1 MMPSVLPLKVA
12 VLWCAAKKT
21 LSVGRH
27 HAAPIFSM
35 KFAFLRHRAKLF
47 AGRETGGGT
56 QMNIERRPILAAT
69 GATALGG
76 LPWRSARAQASNTI
90 KIGLLS
96 DMSGPYRDING
107 PVSLAATRLAI
118 QEFGARGF
126 QVELIS
132 ADHQNRPDV
141 ALNIARQ
148 WYDRDGVDMILNL
161 AASSVALAV
170 AELTREKNKVTI
182 ATSTASSDMTGRACT
197 PNSLHWSY
205 DTYMVSKSTGGAT
218 VRSGGDTWF
227 FITAD
232 YAFGHALERDTAN
245 FVRAAG
251 GRIVGQV
258 RTPFPGTTD
267 FSSYL
272 LQAQASRAKVIG
284 LANAGTDTIN
294 CVKQAAE
301 FGIMRRGIKLAS
313 MLMVLPDVHALGL
326 EAAAGTICTESF
338 YWDLNDR
345 TRSLVR
351 RVHAISG
358 PAAMGMSHAG
368 DYSGTLHYLKAV
380 ADVGIQTAKA
390 SGAAVVARMKA
401 MPTDDDAF
409 GPGTIRADGRKIHP
423 AYLFEVKRPEE
434 SKGPFDYYKLLETT
448 AAGEAFRPLAEGG
461 CSLIRS

>member
-1 MMPSVLPLKVA
+1 MLVDRRTAL
-12 VLWCAAKKT
+12 T
-21 LSVGRH
+21 
-27 HAAPIFSM
+27 
-35 KFAFLRHRAKLF
+35 
-47 AGRETGGGT
+47 AG
-56 QMNIERRPILAAT
+56 

-76 LPWRSARAQASNTI
+76 LPWRSARAQAANTI

-107 PVSLAATRLAI
+107 PVSLACTRLAI

-126 QVELIS
+126 QVEMIS

-148 WYDRDGVDMILNL
+148 WYDREGVDMILNL

-218 VRSGGDTWF
+218 VRAGGDTWF

-245 FVRAAG
+245 FVRNAG
-251 GRIVGQV
+251 GRVVGQA

-267 FSSYL
+267 FSSFL

-313 MLMVLPDVHALGL
+313 MLLVLPDVHALGL
-326 EAAAGTICTESF
+326 QTAAGIVCTESF

-345 TRSLVR
+345 TRSLMR
-351 RVHAISG
+351 RVHALSG

-380 ADVGIQTAKA
+380 ADLGIQKAKA
-390 SGAAVVARMKA
+390 SGADIVARMKA

-409 GPGTIRADGRKIHP
+409 GQGTIRADGRKLHP
-423 AYLFEVKRPEE
+423 SYLFEVKTPEE
-434 SKGPFDYYKLLETT
+434 SKGPFDYYKLLQTT
-448 AAGEAFRPLAEGG
+448 AADEAFRPLSEGG